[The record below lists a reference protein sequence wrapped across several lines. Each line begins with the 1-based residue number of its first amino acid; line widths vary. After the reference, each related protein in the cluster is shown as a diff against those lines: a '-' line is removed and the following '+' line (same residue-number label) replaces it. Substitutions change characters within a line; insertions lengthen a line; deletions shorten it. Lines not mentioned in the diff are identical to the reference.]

1 VSYLNPLRLHFS
13 GSFEAAVSTVNNDPV
28 HYDSAR
34 FRPSYAEPSTG
45 TAPGELNGW
54 FNPDGCGDWKLHDC
68 VVTSAFLADGSPAGS
83 ADPVRAARVAD
94 SDRSAAAKL
103 VDLDPEQQLVS
114 MIFGLEL
121 RIATTA
127 GDTLLRG
134 EFEPVAFTDIWD
146 RGAGGAVPGPDGAV
160 GDLAAGAMF
169 QSVLTHL
176 AWGDVSGSPFLR
188 ALRDAAAA
196 GAQSPSR
203 ERLSVK
209 FNVDGFSMTPGARF
223 MMGRVV
229 GTIGPADPDEPRH
242 FVAGRQFMTLPG
254 LGGTFFSPAGGVNF
268 CAAAVD
274 RATRR
279 VYLDL
284 GNALPTGEAGGAPA
298 DIGDL
303 ALCLAP
309 PSGLSASPAVQPQP
323 AQPRSTQPP
332 STQARSTQL
341 RSTQPPVIGVLVA
354 AKYTDPSWYPATAGI
369 AVFPPD
375 RPLTDDE
382 LAGLDGGPLSLIA
395 TVPGGQPTVAISE
408 PDSGL
413 FVRAD
418 QFVFRL
424 NPGEEATA
432 DLYATRFGHAC
443 ADAAVL
449 TVPVPEQL
457 QPDSPLA
464 PGQAPPVAV
473 PADAI
478 RYAIRL
484 VTDARG
490 MARLRLRACD
500 PGRPRGYIDGQVYAI
515 CPVLEETIISPAD
528 PYPYNQWNYI
538 SLLVWSGFEPDEPP
552 TWHGAVEP
560 ILRQYANLYP
570 VMRDFLDLGDYD
582 SVCAHAKL
590 LTLAFSLDIGDP
602 NSMPVTR
609 DLSAAKRAAILR
621 WLGEP
626 GPDGKPL
633 LGEPRQPAGQA
644 PAPPAL
650 PAAPAMPTVP
660 PDQGGKASAAS
671 RRPAARRLAAQLLAA
686 QALPVPAP
694 PAPAPPA
701 QTPARVPGDPR

>member
-1 VSYLNPLRLHFS
+1 MSYLNPLRLHFS
-13 GSFEAAVSTVNNDPV
+13 GSFEAAVSTVNNDPL
-28 HYDSAR
+28 HFDNAS
-34 FRPSYAEPSTG
+34 FKPSYQQPQSG
-45 TAPGELNGW
+45 SAPGELNGW

-94 SDRSAAAKL
+94 SDRGVAAKL

-134 EFEPVAFTDIWD
+134 EFEPTAFMDIWD
-146 RGAGGAVPGPDGAV
+146 RGADASPGASAA
-160 GDLAAGAMF
+160 GDLAAGAMY
-169 QSVLTHL
+169 QSVLTRL
-176 AWGDVSGSPFLR
+176 TWGDIGGSPFLR
-188 ALRDAAAA
+188 ALRDAAGRAS
-196 GAQSPSR
+196 SPAKR
-203 ERLSVK
+203 RLSVK
-209 FNVDGFSMTPGARF
+209 FNVDGFSLTPGARF
-223 MMGRVV
+223 MRGRIV
-229 GTIGPADPDEPRH
+229 GTIGPASPDEPRH
-242 FVAGRQFMTLPG
+242 FVAGRQFMAVPG
-254 LGGTFFSPAGGVNF
+254 PGATFFCPAGRVNF
-268 CAAAVD
+268 CAGAVD
-274 RATRR
+274 RPTRR

-309 PSGLSASPAVQPQP
+309 PSGQAAPSPG
-323 AQPRSTQPP
+323 
-332 STQARSTQL
+332 
-341 RSTQPPVIGVLVA
+341 IGVLA
-354 AKYTDPSWYPATAGI
+354 AAQYTDPSWYQATAGI

-382 LAGLDGGPLSLIA
+382 LASLDAGPLSLIA
-395 TVPGGQPTVAISE
+395 TVPGGQPTVAITE

-432 DLYATRFGHAC
+432 DLYATRFGHPC

-464 PGQAPPVAV
+464 PGQAPPVAI

-478 RYAIRL
+478 RHEIRV

-490 MARLRLRACD
+490 MARLRLRARD
-500 PGRPRGYIDGQVYAI
+500 PGRPRDYIDGQVYAI

-582 SVCAHAKL
+582 SVGAHAKQL
-590 LTLAFSLDIGDP
+590 ALAFSLDIGDP

-633 LGEPRQPAGQA
+633 LGEPRQPAGPEPQM
-644 PAPPAL
+644 L
-650 PAAPAMPTVP
+650 PAAPAVPAAPAAPTVP
-660 PDQGGKASAAS
+660 PHQGGKASAAS
-671 RRPAARRLAAQLLAA
+671 RRPAAAQRPAAQRPAA
-686 QALPVPAP
+686 QAQP
-694 PAPAPPA
+694 PQTPTA
-701 QTPARVPGDPR
+701 QTPARLPGDPR